1 MDKPAIELGRL
12 LSARGETLSV
22 AETTTGGLISAS
34 IIAVSGSSAFYDRG
48 IVAYSK
54 ASKIESLGIP
64 ESRLAELGA
73 VSPETAELL
82 ALSVRKMAGTTYG
95 LAETGIAGPIVG
107 RSPKPIGAAH
117 VAFAGPQGVRT
128 VSLQLEGDRQEIQRG
143 IAQQAVSFALECLE
157 NGDKIGS

>member
-1 MDKPAIELGRL
+1 M
-12 LSARGETLSV
+12 GETLSV

-34 IIAVSGSSAFYDRG
+34 IIAVPGSSAYYDRG

-64 ESRLAELGA
+64 EGRLAELGA

-82 ALSVRKMAGTTYG
+82 AISVRKMAGTTYG
-95 LAETGIAGPIVG
+95 LAETGIAGPIAG
-107 RSPKPIGAAH
+107 RSPKPIGTAH
-117 VAFAGPQGVRT
+117 VAFAGPRGVRT
-128 VSLQLEGDRQEIQRG
+128 MSLQLEGDRQEIQRS
-143 IAQQAVSFALECLE
+143 IAQQAVSFALACLQ